1 MTLLRKISVFALVGV
16 LSLSMSGLYG
26 CGGAS
31 QTKVL
36 KIGVAGPET
45 GGSAQLGQAQHRAIQ
60 LACDEINAANAAGEW
75 KLEPYF
81 EDDESDPTKSASAT
95 NKLIQQSN
103 VNVVIASINSSCTL
117 ADMVVTER
125 AGIPQ
130 ITAGS
135 TGASI
140 TEQGDKWIFR
150 TAVNDELQA
159 NALVDYAVKTLG
171 IKKASTLTAAD
182 SYGQSGATLLKAA
195 AEKAGLNL
203 VVTATYNGGD
213 KDFKPQL
220 LSMKEKGTEA
230 IFLWGI
236 YTEAALIANQARTL
250 GINGQLFGASGMAA
264 AKLIELGQ
272 GAVEGMLLTQSF
284 LPDSPDAKVK
294 DFVVAY
300 KQKYNEDPIPHAAQ
314 AYDSVYILAD
324 AVKRANSNAPQAL
337 RDAIMNTSGLQLVTG
352 SPKFDEKGND
362 VGKSVLITKIEKGKF
377 VLVTKVISGQ

>member
-1 MTLLRKISVFALVGV
+1 MSLLRKISLVVLVGI

-26 CGGAS
+26 CKSVS

-36 KIGVAGPET
+36 KIGVVGPET
-45 GGSAQLGQAQHRAIQ
+45 GGSAQLGQGQHQGVQ
-60 LACDEINAANAAGEW
+60 LACDEINAANAAGGW

-81 EDDESDPTKSASAT
+81 EDDAGDPTQSASAT

-117 ADMVVTER
+117 ADMVVTQR

-159 NALVDYAVKTLG
+159 NALVDYAVNTLG
-171 IKKASTLTAAD
+171 IKKASTLTASD

-195 AEKAGLNL
+195 AQKAGLNL
-203 VVTATYNGGD
+203 VVTATYNAGD

-220 LSMKEKGTEA
+220 LDMKGKGTEA

-236 YTEAALIANQARTL
+236 YTEAAIIANQARTL
-250 GINGQLFGASGMAA
+250 GITGQLFGASGMAA
-264 AKLIELGQ
+264 DQLIQLGQ
-272 GAVEGMLLTQSF
+272 SGVEGMLLTQSF
-284 LPDSPDAKVK
+284 LPDSTDAKVNA
-294 DFVVAY
+294 FVAAY
-300 KQKYNEDPIPHAAQ
+300 KQKYNQDPIPHAAQ

-324 AVKRANSNAPQAL
+324 AVKRANSNAPQTL
-337 RDAIMNTSGLQLVTG
+337 RDAIMNTSGLQLITG
-352 SPKFDEKGND
+352 SPKFDAKGND
-362 VGKSVLITKIEKGKF
+362 IGKNVLITEIKNGKF
-377 VLVTKVISGQ
+377 TLVKIVRSGQ

>member
-1 MTLLRKISVFALVGV
+1 MSLLRRILVVALVGV

-26 CGGAS
+26 CRSVS

-36 KIGVAGPET
+36 KIGVVGPET
-45 GGSAQLGQAQHRAIQ
+45 GGSAQLGQGQHQGVQ
-60 LACDEINAANAAGEW
+60 LACDEINAANAAGGW

-81 EDDESDPTKSASAT
+81 EDDAGDPTQSASAT

-103 VNVVIASINSSCTL
+103 VNVLIASINSSCTL
-117 ADMVVTER
+117 ADMVVSQR

-159 NALVDYAVKTLG
+159 NALVDYAVNTLG

-203 VVTATYNGGD
+203 VVTATYNAGD

-220 LSMKEKGTEA
+220 LDMKEKGTEA

-250 GINGQLFGASGMAA
+250 GIIGQLFGASGMAA

-272 GAVEGMLLTQSF
+272 SAVEGMLLTQSF
-284 LPDSPDAKVK
+284 LPDSTDAKVNA
-294 DFVVAY
+294 FVAAY
-300 KQKYNEDPIPHAAQ
+300 RQKYNQDPIPHAAQ

-337 RDAIMNTSGLQLVTG
+337 RDAIMNTSGLQLITG
-352 SPKFDEKGND
+352 SPKFDNKGND
-362 VGKSVLITKIEKGKF
+362 VGKRVLITKIEKGQF
-377 VLVTKVISGQ
+377 VLVTNIVSGQ